1 MGRKDANQRT
11 DHVLAA
17 IRDAIIARRL
27 RPGQRLRELELA
39 ELFGVSRTIIRAVLQ
54 QLATAGLVRI
64 EANKGASVDLPS
76 HDEIAGLFQA
86 RAIIEMGIVARL
98 CSTTHPDLIQR
109 LRAHIELEQSA
120 IDASDYRQAIALLG
134 EFHILL
140 AQAAENESVNAF
152 YRSLVLRTSL
162 IVSAIEAPAD
172 STCRTEEHSELLD
185 LIEKGNVQAAS
196 MCVWNHLQE
205 IQTSLRVATEKGEQ
219 DYHPLQHLFL
229 RESLAK

>member
-1 MGRKDANQRT
+1 MYTR
-11 DHVLAA
+11 
-17 IRDAIIARRL
+17 
-27 RPGQRLRELELA
+27 QRLRELELA

-140 AQAAENESVNAF
+140 AQAAENESVNA
-152 YRSLVLRTSL
+152 LVLRTSL
-162 IVSAIEAPAD
+162 IVCAIEAPAD

-205 IQTSLRVATEKGEQ
+205 IQTSLRVAAEKGEQ
-219 DYHPLQHLFL
+219 DYHPLQHLFP

>member
-1 MGRKDANQRT
+1 
-11 DHVLAA
+11 VLAA

-39 ELFGVSRTIIRAVLQ
+39 ELFGVSRTIIRGVLQ
-54 QLATAGLVRI
+54 QLASAGLVRI

-98 CSTTHPDLIQR
+98 CSTRQPDLIKR

-120 IDASDYRQAIALLG
+120 IDASDYRQAITLLG

-140 AQAAENESVNAF
+140 AKAAENEPVNAF

-162 IVSAIEAPAD
+162 IVSAIEAAAD
-172 STCRTEEHSELLD
+172 STCRTEEHSDLLD
-185 LIEKGNVQAAS
+185 LIERGDVQAAS

-205 IQTSLRVATEKGEQ
+205 IETSLRVAAESGEQ